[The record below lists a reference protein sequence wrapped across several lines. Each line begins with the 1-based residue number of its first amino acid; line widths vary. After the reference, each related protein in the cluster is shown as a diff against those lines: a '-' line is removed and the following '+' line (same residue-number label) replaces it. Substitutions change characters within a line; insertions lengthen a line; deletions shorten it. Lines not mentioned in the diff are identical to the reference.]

1 MVDQIRTEVA
11 VLGVRAGGRRLTE
24 VSTVSIADTNTRRR
38 GRGSFYAL
46 AEPDIWDEPGR
57 NACRIALDALDAALS
72 RDQSLS
78 LTSTL
83 MRAFA
88 AAHDALAH
96 ENQRTLPQD
105 RRLIGLSVAALRS
118 DELYIAQAGPA
129 LAYIVHHRQ
138 LRRIATPSWA
148 TWSAIRMGEAEPD
161 ELRHSGMVVTT
172 TGNAIGQIAL
182 RRPPEPA
189 LHHAL
194 LEHGD
199 IVLLSTTTL
208 GRVAPDA
215 AVEDV
220 LAGQESLP
228 VALEDIEH
236 IYQNA
241 GAPEEFTAIGISIID
256 EGVLARPRGAVPD
269 SSYEP
274 VPRPVETGPR
284 PIPFQVARP
293 VRPPDETPGYVE
305 PSYEADPGY
314 TPRSASRH
322 RVPPITI
329 PVERVA
335 ATGTDDEALQP
346 RSIPPGTP
354 GNEIP
359 GASAGG
365 RSNYSDRQSPP
376 SRFGHAATTYQGG
389 ATRVRPTYPSTSL
402 DYDEADHEEEA
413 EYIDEPATGTPSMT
427 KRMSDFVA
435 RLVALASPGKQEP
448 QAYDEEDYTRPR
460 YAGNLP
466 ADYDEMEE
474 EQPQPHTRQAGLP
487 LQLPLVLIAIAVI
500 LAIVFGTILAVRS
513 LQSNEGSQNPAALLE
528 QARSL
533 ESQGMNTK
541 DADQKRTYL
550 NKALADALLAAQGG
564 NAEAS
569 DVAKRIQTELD
580 AVNNV
585 VRVQEVI
592 SLRDLTSLAANVEP
606 DDIIVNQNNL
616 YLLDRKNGYV
626 LKYLIGANGMLNRA
640 DTILFRTG
648 DNLPANLSG
657 AKVEGKIAPI
667 RMLLWMPASQTSGGL
682 KQAFP
687 LALDTQGHLIGYDPA
702 RGVFTLQMSPSDA
715 EQRAAGAEDAAGF
728 NGQFYLLDK
737 RLKVAAYKDTV
748 GSVFWAPFSTNGD
761 TGGFNDWAL
770 YFAPEVR
777 AQINLD
783 DVTNIAADGSLYLLH
798 SSGKIDRFFG
808 GTQQQ
813 PFNAGTPDM
822 PLKNPVQ
829 IFTTADMKNVYVLD
843 PANSRIVQYS
853 KDRGDYVR
861 QIRME
866 DNAIL
871 RSARSMY
878 IDEANGKGYAVSGHQ
893 IFAFALPK

>member
-1 MVDQIRTEVA
+1 MA

-46 AEPDIWDEPGR
+46 AEPDMWDEPGR
-57 NACRIALDALDAALS
+57 NACRIVLDALDAALS

-88 AAHDALAH
+88 AAHDALAS
-96 ENQRTLPQD
+96 ENRRSLPQD
-105 RRLIGLSVAALRS
+105 RRLVGLSVAALRN
-118 DELYIAQAGPA
+118 DELYIAQAGSA

-138 LRRIATPSWA
+138 LRRVATPSWA
-148 TWSAIRMGEAEPD
+148 LWSAVRMGEAEPD
-161 ELRHSGMVVTT
+161 DLRHSGMAVTT

-182 RRPPEPA
+182 RRAPEPE
-189 LHHAL
+189 LHHAM

-199 IVLLSTTTL
+199 IILLTTTTI

-215 AVEDV
+215 AIEDM

-236 IYQNA
+236 IYQSA

-314 TPRSASRH
+314 TPQNSSRH

-329 PVERVA
+329 PMERVA

-346 RSIPPGTP
+346 RSIPPGTQS
-354 GNEIP
+354 NEIP

-365 RSNYSDRQSPP
+365 RSKFSDQPQQP

-389 ATRVRPTYPSTSL
+389 ATRVRPTYPSTYP
-402 DYDEADHEEEA
+402 DYDEADYEEEA
-413 EYIDEPATGTPSMT
+413 DYADEPATESPSMT

-435 RLVALASPGKQEP
+435 RLVAIASPGKQEP
-448 QAYDEEDYTRPR
+448 EDYDEEDYYRPR

-466 ADYDEMEE
+466 PDYDEMEE
-474 EQPQPHTRQAGLP
+474 EQPQPRTRQAGLP
-487 LQLPLVLIAIAVI
+487 VQLPLLLIATAVI
-500 LAIVFGTILAVRS
+500 LAIVFGTILAVRAV
-513 LQSNEGSQNPAALLE
+513 QNNEGNQNPAALLD

-533 ESQGMNTK
+533 ENQGMNAK
-541 DADQKRTYL
+541 DTDAKRTYL
-550 NKALADALLAAQGG
+550 SKALDDATRAAQGG

-580 AVNNV
+580 SVNNV
-585 VRVQEVI
+585 IRVQQVI
-592 SLRDLTSLAANVEP
+592 SLRDLSSLAANAEP
-606 DDIIVNQNNL
+606 DDIIVNQNNM

-626 LKYLIGANGMLNRA
+626 LKYLIGANGMLNRE
-640 DTILFRTG
+640 DTVLFRMG
-648 DNLPANLSG
+648 DNLPANLG
-657 AKVEGKIAPI
+657 GGKVEGKIAPI
-667 RMLLWMPASQTSGGL
+667 KMLLWIPASQTSGGL

-687 LALDTQGHLIGYDPA
+687 LALDTQGHLIGYDPG
-702 RGVFTLQMSPSDA
+702 RGIFSLQMSPAEA
-715 EQRAAGAEDAAGF
+715 EQRAAGAEDASGF
-728 NGQFYLLDK
+728 NGQLYLLDK
-737 RLKVAAYKDTV
+737 RLKVAAYKDAV

-761 TGGFNDWAL
+761 TSGFNDWAL

-783 DVTNIAADGSLYLLH
+783 DVTNIAADGSLYMLH
-798 SSGKIDRFFG
+798 ASGKIDRFFG

-813 PFNAGTPDM
+813 PFDSGTPDV

-829 IFTTADMKNVYVLD
+829 IFTTAEMKNVYVLD

-853 KDRGDYVR
+853 KDRGEYVR
-861 QIRME
+861 QFRLE
-866 DNAIL
+866 DNSIL

-878 IDEANGKGYAVSGHQ
+878 IDEANGKGYVVGGHQ
-893 IFAFALPK
+893 IYAFALPK